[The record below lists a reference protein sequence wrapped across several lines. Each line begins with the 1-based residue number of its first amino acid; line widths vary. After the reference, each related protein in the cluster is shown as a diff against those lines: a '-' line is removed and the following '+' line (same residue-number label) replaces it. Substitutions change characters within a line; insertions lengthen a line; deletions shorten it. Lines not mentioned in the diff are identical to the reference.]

1 MSKFKLRK
9 NRSDNEPDYKYEL
22 DINTTSLSFIKR
34 VMSSTIPFA
43 SSNDTSIT
51 LYSNDKQELM
61 REKRR
66 IERMI

>member
-34 VMSSTIPFA
+34 VMNSTIPFA

-51 LYSNDKQELM
+51 LYSNDKQELT